1 MADRAVKIAPS
12 VLSADFSRL
21 GEQVAEA
28 AAGGADY
35 IHLDIMDGHFVPALT
50 FGPIVVK
57 AIRRW
62 TDIPLDVHMMVSQP
76 QNYISELAAA
86 GADVIT
92 VHAEANDT
100 AAAID
105 AIHARGLKAGVAIR
119 PSTPLSALDPWL
131 DAAELLLPMSVEPG
145 FCGQE
150 FDEGTY
156 DRIRA
161 LREARPDALIE
172 VDGGVTCENAAALRK
187 AGADILVSGSAIFG
201 TEDPVAAALT
211 IAGLE

>member
-1 MADRAVKIAPS
+1 M
-12 VLSADFSRL
+12 LGADFGRL
-21 GEQVAEA
+21 RELAELVAPHS
-28 AAGGADY
+28 GYLHMDV
-35 IHLDIMDGHFVPALT
+35 MDGHFVPNLTMGPDTIAALR
-50 FGPIVVK
+50 GI
-57 AIRRW
+57 A
-62 TDIPLDVHMMVSQP
+62 PLDVHLMVTDPLNFIESF
-76 QNYISELAAA
+76 ADA
-86 GADVIT
+86 GADIIT

-156 DRIRA
+156 DRIRS
-161 LREARPDALIE
+161 LREARPDTLIE
-172 VDGGVTCENAAALRK
+172 VDGGVTCENAAALRE

-201 TEDPVAAALT
+201 TEDPVASARM